1 MPGKDHSNPSNYK
14 LISLTSCLVKTL
26 EKMINGRL
34 VEYMKQNKI
43 FSEIQCGFRR
53 YKSTID
59 HLVRMDTFVRKGFA
73 KDEKII
79 SIFFDMEKAYDK
91 T

>member
-1 MPGKDHSNPSNYK
+1 M
-14 LISLTSCLVKTL
+14 CKTL
-26 EKMINGRL
+26 EKMINDRL
-34 VEYMKQNKI
+34 VEYMEHNKI

-59 HLVRMDTFVRKGFA
+59 HLVRMDTCVRRGFA

-91 T
+91 TWRYGIMHDLHELA